1 MLMPVVS
8 IPAIVQRY
16 RLKISLTLILVVLE
30 SGLGVLYPLTIGF
43 AIDRLIDGS
52 HLGIRYLIALG
63 IASVIIGSARRL
75 YDSRV
80 YAAIYEEVVIEVLE
94 AEREKK
100 SGISVE
106 VARAN
111 LLTEFVDF
119 FEDAMP
125 EVVGAIV
132 SLVGILLVVATLNFP
147 VFAACVALFSLVA
160 LVYIFSARLNFRLNT
175 GYNDELEKQVD
186 AIERRNSRRLKN
198 HFRQLMSWNIK
209 LSDLETFNYFIIW
222 LGAVALF
229 VSTPVLL
236 ISGGVLEYG
245 LILAIMLY
253 VFEFIDALVELPL
266 HIQQVIRLQEISQR
280 LKR

>member
-1 MLMPVVS
+1 MLMPIVS
-8 IPAIVQRY
+8 IPAIAKRY
-16 RLKISLTLILVVLE
+16 RLKISLTLALVIIE
-30 SGLGVLYPLTIGF
+30 AGLAVLYPLTIGL
-43 AIDRLIDGS
+43 AIDGLIDGS
-52 HLGIRYLIALG
+52 YLGIKYLIALG
-63 IASVIIGSARRL
+63 IASAVIGSARRL

-80 YAAIYEEVVIEVLE
+80 YAAIYEEVVVEVLDE
-94 AEREKK
+94 EQDKG
-100 SGISVE
+100 SGVSIE

-132 SLVGILLVVATLNFP
+132 SLAGILLVMATLNFP

-160 LVYIFSARLNFRLNT
+160 LVYLFSARLNFRLNA
-175 GYNDELEKQVD
+175 GYNDEFERQVD
-186 AIERRNSRRLKN
+186 EIGLRNIVGLKN

-209 LSDLETFNYFIIW
+209 LSDLETANYFIIW

>member
-1 MLMPVVS
+1 MPVVS
-8 IPAIVQRY
+8 IPAIAQRY
-16 RLKISLTLILVVLE
+16 RLKVSFTLALVVIE
-30 SGLGVLYPLTIGF
+30 AGLGVLYPLTIGL
-43 AIDRLIDGS
+43 AIDGLIDGS
-52 HLGIRYLIALG
+52 YLGIYYLIALG
-63 IASVIIGSARRL
+63 IASVITGSVRRL

-80 YAAIYEEVVIEVLE
+80 YAAIYEEVVVEVLE
-94 AEREKK
+94 AEKEKN

-132 SLVGILLVVATLNFP
+132 SLIGILLVVATLNFQ

-160 LVYIFSARLNFRLNT
+160 LVYIFSARLNFRLNA
-175 GYNDELEKQVD
+175 GYNDELEEQVD
-186 AIERRNSRRLKN
+186 AIKRRDSVRLKN

-209 LSDLETFNYFIIW
+209 LSDLETFNYSIIW
-222 LGAVALF
+222 LGAIALF
-229 VSTPVLL
+229 ASTPVLL